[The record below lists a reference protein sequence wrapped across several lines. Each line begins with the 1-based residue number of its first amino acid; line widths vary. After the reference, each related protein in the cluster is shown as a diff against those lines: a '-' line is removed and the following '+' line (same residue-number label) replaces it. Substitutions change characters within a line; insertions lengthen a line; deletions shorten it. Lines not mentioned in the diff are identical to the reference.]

1 MEQIFL
7 SQENII
13 NLTKKLILYL
23 ELDESQINKEV
34 IMKCKKIIFNYMNA
48 IFDKYGNRKP
58 QNISTREFI
67 EKLNKKSLS
76 DCIRM
81 F

>member
-23 ELDESQINKEV
+23 ELDESQINREV
-34 IMKCKKIIFNYMNA
+34 IMKCKKIIYNYMNA
-48 IFDKYGNRKP
+48 IFDKYGNKNHLIYP
-58 QNISTREFI
+58 LEN
-67 EKLNKKSLS
+67 SLKN
-76 DCIRM
+76 
-81 F
+81 